1 LEKFTVDPFDP
12 SLKTHKLS
20 GKLNELW
27 SFSIDYDEWVISYF
41 TEDEKAHPIGYVA
54 VKQTHHEFSSQK
66 NAIARC
72 VVRSPILSVGL
83 RSQNPINY
91 DFIEL
96 TLFTG
101 WAIGINLES
110 QLAQQRCC

>member
-41 TEDEKAHPIGYVA
+41 TEDEKAVFVDIGSHDEVY
-54 VKQTHHEFSSQK
+54 
-66 NAIARC
+66 
-72 VVRSPILSVGL
+72 
-83 RSQNPINY
+83 
-91 DFIEL
+91 
-96 TLFTG
+96 
-101 WAIGINLES
+101 
-110 QLAQQRCC
+110 